1 MPSRGL
7 DVSDTWRLDHPWA
20 TLYSFGMSHRPVART
35 VGFLG
40 FGTTFRGLYD
50 AIDAIGSVPAGGTVL
65 DVPCGAGIALSGLVG
80 ADVGRYIAADI
91 SPAMLRRTSRTAQRL
106 GVTVETLEAD
116 VASLPFGDAS
126 IDLTLSLTGLHCF
139 PAPRAAVR
147 EIARVTRDRI
157 ELTWVRSDVG
167 LRFRPILV
175 GGRAMG
181 VVGPSAAPQDV
192 RGWLEEAGFEVSVT
206 VEGAFAYASARRAA
220 SAPRAAG
227 RP

>member
-1 MPSRGL
+1 MPPRGL

-20 TLYSFGMSHRPVART
+20 TLYSFGMSHRPLARAAG
-35 VGFLG
+35 VLA
-40 FGTTFRGLYD
+40 FGTTFQGLYD
-50 AIDAIGSVPAGGTVL
+50 AIDAIRSVPSGGTVL
-65 DVPCGAGIALSGLVG
+65 DVPCGAGVALSGLVG

-116 VASLPFGDAS
+116 VAFLPMEDRS
-126 IDLTLSLTGLHCF
+126 VDLSLSLTGLHCF

-157 ELTWVRSDVG
+157 ELTWLRSDAGV
-167 LRFRPILV
+167 RYRPVLAA
-175 GGRAMG
+175 GRAMEL
-181 VVGPSAAPQDV
+181 VGPSATPHEVQD
-192 RGWLEEAGFEVSVT
+192 WLNDAGFEVETT
-206 VEGAFAYASARRAA
+206 VEGSFAYASARRAE
-220 SAPRAAG
+220 G